1 MPMSG
6 PRRTKARTRRKS
18 RPEFT
23 ISIST
28 VAQFGPDYR
37 QQGAF
42 ESLRQLTGRQSSKN
56 LRYSPQ
62 AVWPPE
68 AKNMGRNKFLADFI
82 AEKTSVPRSTKQVAS
97 RLQQLRGS
105 AQDGRVKQLIL
116 GRPVPEFAV
125 DPLTMM
131 CPTTTSEVNER
142 LDPDTPFQVNIRL
155 LNTRQPSLPSVVSL
169 DYSISS
175 PPVIQLAV
183 LLEWRSFTRLLHG
196 QPRKIGIV
204 SPIRLMERCHWRV
217 SLRDSHWMT
226 PADLNCESVSEGDW
240 IYTAK
245 FAENI
250 WSMIC
255 DDHNAKW
262 VIYQY
267 LFGADNNEVSSGGG
281 LVAEIVYTFE
291 NDVSRPTSKALGGG
305 GYATAKLDDVNL
317 TPQVLLVRAV
327 LGLFLRL
334 KLRFSL
340 KPATTR
346 QLSTPFCSLSDW
358 DKMPSRLADTASQ
371 VPPPSANAKHVS
383 VHVDPQADNHF
394 CSYGRCYDP
403 QHFIFYFTD

>member
-68 AKNMGRNKFLADFI
+68 AEAAL
-82 AEKTSVPRSTKQVAS
+82 
-97 RLQQLRGS
+97 LQ
-105 AQDGRVKQLIL
+105 VKQLIL

-317 TPQVLLVRAV
+317 TPQGTSCSRSSWFILTPQAQILSQACDNKTTVYPF
-327 LGLFLRL
+327 LF
-334 KLRFSL
+334 
-340 KPATTR
+340 
-346 QLSTPFCSLSDW
+346 PFDW

-394 CSYGRCYDP
+394 CSYVGDDVSIDYIALFSQDC
-403 QHFIFYFTD
+403 TALMT